1 VCSAPPSVYCLERRV
16 GLQGEREGAEDVARG
31 EQGNRPPLVEV
42 LQEFFRTGDPDLM
55 DSMLA
60 DNVVQHISGMPPE
73 AHSLEG
79 FKQLLPALPQAFP
92 DTLFEV
98 EDLVAEG
105 DKVAFRLVW
114 NATHQGEFFGIPPTG
129 TRAASPRCAERRYQL
144 ARCPSGLGPPYERI
158 PEGLRQSGGRWP
170 CYPLA
175 TSSAPSRSPCRPTLL
190 ARQYTLGG
198 AEHTHKVLL
207 TENSRRVLLGNSDG

>member
-1 VCSAPPSVYCLERRV
+1 
-16 GLQGEREGAEDVARG
+16 
-31 EQGNRPPLVEV
+31 
-42 LQEFFRTGDPDLM
+42 M
-55 DSMLA
+55 DSVLA

-114 NATHQGEFFGIPPTG
+114 NATHQGEFFSIPPTG
-129 TRAASPRCAERRYQL
+129 TRATVTEMHIFRIADGKIVERWGEWDALGMMQQL
-144 ARCPSGLGPPYERI
+144 GAFPA
-158 PEGLRQSGGRWP
+158 PEHSEE
-170 CYPLA
+170 A
-175 TSSAPSRSPCRPTLL
+175 N
-190 ARQYTLGG
+190 
-198 AEHTHKVLL
+198 L
-207 TENSRRVLLGNSDG
+207 T